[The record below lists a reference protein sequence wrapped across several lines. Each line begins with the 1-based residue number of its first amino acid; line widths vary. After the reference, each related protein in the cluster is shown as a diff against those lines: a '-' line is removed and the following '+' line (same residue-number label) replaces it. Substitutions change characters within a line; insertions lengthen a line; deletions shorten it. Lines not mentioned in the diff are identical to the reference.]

1 MIPPDKRRRGL
12 LGVGAGMA
20 LAALPAMATAQQ
32 QPRQKPDR
40 SEMLSAASFGTRG
53 DGVADDSAALQAALD
68 AAFAPNGPGFLIIPP
83 GTYKVAKPLRVVTP
97 EGQKGDITRRHGV
110 IAHGARLV
118 SAIADG
124 GNVFEFISRATV
136 RFLLIEGLDIVGG
149 GGEGHG
155 ISLECEFNEHYL
167 YNFCLRDVTVQGCG
181 GDGCH
186 IMGNVFEGQ
195 VINTYLRDNKK
206 NGLTLGHGARAGILS
221 AIHVFG
227 CVFGQNG
234 QYGVAMVNGCY
245 DVAFHG
251 CYFLLN
257 GKHGLAAL
265 NGCTLLSN
273 CGFENN
279 HEAAAGF
286 DKGGSG
292 IYLQGFGT
300 LIGCTAYSMFNQ
312 KRLIDAYVVGHL
324 VMIGCAGSGDAR
336 AKAAGLARIDGEKK
350 KARATIVSPSGAI
363 EYVNGLEGLEISGK
377 DGGARFGAD
386 WQSPNLAQLGEYR
399 LWIDRRGRLRLKNG
413 APKSDEDGTP
423 VRAA

>member
-1 MIPPDKRRRGL
+1 MIPPEARRRSL

-20 LAALPAMATAQQ
+20 LAALPTAAVTQQ
-32 QPRQKPDR
+32 QPRQNGDHR
-40 SEMLSAASFGTRG
+40 EMLSAASFGTRG
-53 DGVADDSAALQAALD
+53 DGVADDSLPLQAALD
-68 AAFAPNGPGFLIIPP
+68 AAFATNGPGFLTIPP
-83 GTYKVAKPLRVVTP
+83 GTYKVTKSLRVVTF

-118 SAIADG
+118 SAIPDG
-124 GNVFEFISRATV
+124 GNVFEFISHATV

-149 GGEGHG
+149 GREGHG
-155 ISLECEFNEHYL
+155 ISLECEHKDHYL

-181 GDGCH
+181 GDGCRM
-186 IMGNVFEGQ
+186 MGNVFEGQ

-206 NGLTLGHGARAGILS
+206 NGMTLGHGARAGILS

-234 QYGVAMVNGCY
+234 QYGVEMVNGCY
-245 DVAFHG
+245 DAGFHG

-279 HEAAAGF
+279 HESAASF
-286 DKGGSG
+286 DKGGAG

-312 KRLIDAYVVGHL
+312 KRLLDAYVVGQF

-336 AKAAGLARIDGEKK
+336 AKGAGLARISGEKT
-350 KARATIVSPSGAI
+350 ARATIMSSNGAI
-363 EYVNGLEGLEISGK
+363 EYANGFEGLEIAGK
-377 DGGARFGAD
+377 NSGARFGAD
-386 WQSPNLAQLGEYR
+386 WQSPNLVQLGNYR
-399 LWIDRRGRLRLKNG
+399 LWIDRRGRLRTKDG
-413 APKSDEDGTP
+413 APTSDEDGSIVGT
-423 VRAA
+423 